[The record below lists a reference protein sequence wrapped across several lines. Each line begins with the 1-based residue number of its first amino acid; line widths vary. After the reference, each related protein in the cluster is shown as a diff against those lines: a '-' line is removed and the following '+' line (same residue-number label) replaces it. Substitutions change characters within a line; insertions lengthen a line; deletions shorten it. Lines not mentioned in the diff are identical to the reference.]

1 MESNS
6 QQSRDLGFVFGL
18 MAGTVVGAGLTLWL
32 APRAASELRDRATN
46 SARALGKRAS
56 EGYDEA
62 SGQVGNAVDELARKS
77 NRVRDGVAESVVRGA
92 HEVERIAVAVKSD
105 TAVVGAGD

>member
-6 QQSRDLGFVFGL
+6 QQYRGIGFVFGL
-18 MAGTVVGAGLTLWL
+18 MAGTIVGAGITLWL
-32 APRAASELRDRATN
+32 APRSTSELRDRATN

-62 SGQVGNAVDELARKS
+62 SGRVGNAVDELARKG
-77 NRVRDGVAESVVRGA
+77 NRVRDDVAESVVRAA
-92 HEVERIAVAVKSD
+92 HEVERFAVAVKSD
-105 TAVVGAGD
+105 TGKSRG